1 MKAEYRKGTGYMPNF
16 KYTARTADGKKT
28 RGVMSAADETEL
40 YIKLRDQK
48 LYLKDAVPED
58 KTKRIRPI
66 KSRALSE
73 FSRQL
78 GTLLGSGVSLVRALN
93 IISQDNTIKP
103 QEREIYEEVLKLIRQ
118 GIPMSEAMEEQAGA
132 FPELFI
138 NMYRAAESSGSMD
151 KTALRM
157 ADLYDK
163 QYRLNAKVKNSLL
176 YPKILG
182 VVIVLA
188 VAIIFKFVMPEFQ
201 ELFDTMD
208 DLPGLTKFMMSVTDI
223 VENQWVFLLIGVI
236 MLVLIFSAIFSIPSV
251 ALRIDRI
258 KVHFPL
264 FGKLM
269 RTIYTARFARTL
281 SSLYSAG
288 LPIVMALQISR
299 KTIGNKYIEL
309 QFDQAID
316 VVRRGDNLSEAI
328 SGIDGLSN
336 KITSSIKVGE
346 ETGSLDTMLETI
358 ADSLDYESEM
368 ATSKMTTMMEPIII
382 ILMAVIVLV
391 IMLSVLIPIF
401 NSYGAVESTGNTY

>member
-1 MKAEYRKGTGYMPNF
+1 MPNY
-16 KYTARTADGKKT
+16 KYTAQTAEGKKV
-28 RGVMSAADETEL
+28 RGVMAAADEAEL
-40 YIKLRDQK
+40 YVRLRDK
-48 LYLKDAVPED
+48 ELYLRASSAEDAV
-58 KTKRIRPI
+58 KRIRPI
-66 KSRALSE
+66 KSRSLSE

-93 IISQDNTIKP
+93 IIAQDNTIKP
-103 QEREIYEEVLKLIRQ
+103 REREVYEAMLKSIRQ
-118 GIPMSEAMEEQAGA
+118 GVPMSDAMEEQTGA

-138 NMYRAAESSGSMD
+138 NMYRSAESSGNMD

-163 QYRLNAKVKNSLL
+163 EYRLNAKVKNALL
-176 YPKILG
+176 YPKILA

-188 VAIIFKFVMPEFQ
+188 VIIIFKFVMPEFQ
-201 ELFDTMD
+201 ELFATMD
-208 DLPGLTKFMMSVTDI
+208 DLPGITKFMMGLTDI
-223 VENQWVFLLIGVI
+223 VENYWVFLLIGAVI
-236 MLVLIFSAIFSIPSV
+236 LFMIVSAVLSIPAV
-251 ALRIDRI
+251 AMWVDKT

-269 RTIYTARFARTL
+269 RTVYTARFARTL

-288 LPIVMALQISR
+288 LPIVMSLQISR
-299 KTIGNKYIEL
+299 KTIGNRYIEA
-309 QFDQAID
+309 QFDKAID

-336 KITSSIKVGE
+336 KITTSVKVGE

-368 ATSKMTTMMEPIII
+368 ATAKMTTLMEPIMIL
-382 ILMAVIVLV
+382 LMAVIVLV

-401 NSYGAVESTGNTY
+401 NSYGAIESTGNTY